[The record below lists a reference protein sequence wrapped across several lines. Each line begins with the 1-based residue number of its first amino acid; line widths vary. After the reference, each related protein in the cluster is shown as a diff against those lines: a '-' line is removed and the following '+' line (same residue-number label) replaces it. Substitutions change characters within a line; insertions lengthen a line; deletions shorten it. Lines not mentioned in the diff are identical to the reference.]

1 MTLLRKLKPSTFFR
15 CLVVPTMFLCAIF
28 KHPAFQWIAVAALA
42 TWLAASLA
50 TPIGNAVQRSK
61 HRKKTEELAKLRDE
75 APKEPAK
82 PTPDSELFL
91 IRQINF
97 RITEQLKDTYPMVS
111 WLWVKRPSSDELC
124 KGGVWRIRVSNT
136 EPFNLGEVTITK
148 SGKLSI
154 NMIQATQLKD
164 ATKLSLES
172 SDLEED
178 EIIERV
184 DVKTW
189 YQDEG
194 EKIISRMI
202 DDLNA
207 QGHRKLTIR
216 ENGEAYITASGKEET
231 VEQIQHFPPRLAWDE
246 FCQVLKEDEITAAVK
261 PEGLL
266 LSW

>member
-1 MTLLRKLKPSTFFR
+1 M
-15 CLVVPTMFLCAIF
+15 
-28 KHPAFQWIAVAALA
+28 PA
-42 TWLAASLA
+42 
-50 TPIGNAVQRSK
+50 
-61 HRKKTEELAKLRDE
+61 
-75 APKEPAK
+75 
-82 PTPDSELFL
+82 PTPGVLDLDQSDGGLGKRL
-91 IRQINF
+91 SVS
-97 RITEQLKDTYPMVS
+97 ITGGHWLTIQVRRENSVS
-111 WLWVKRPSSDELC
+111 
-124 KGGVWRIRVSNT
+124 
-136 EPFNLGEVTITK
+136 IT
-148 SGKLSI
+148 
-154 NMIQATQLKD
+154 MIQATQLKD
-164 ATKLSLES
+164 ATKLSPES

-216 ENGEAYITASGKEET
+216 ENGEAYITASGTEET